1 MNWLLIDLYFVLVT
15 CALAAA
21 LTPLC
26 KVLSFKFGFVDEP
39 DRARK
44 IHAEAKGL
52 LGGVA
57 VFVAFAGVLLAHY
70 FAARMVGQDFKSPF
84 FSPEVWA
91 QFWVG
96 LSGAADKLIAVMVG
110 AGAMLVLGM
119 VDDKIEMRAWSK
131 FLCQIAIAVFVV
143 VAGIRLSLFI
153 PSALVG
159 GAITVLWILVVTNA
173 MNFLDNM
180 DGLCG
185 GIGAICCLLFAFISG
200 VQGQWFVTVFAAAF
214 AGALIGFLFFN
225 FHPAKIFL
233 GDAGSHVVGFML
245 AVIPILTTFYA
256 KPDGK
261 GQIASQTFLPVLIP
275 LLVLSVPLFDLAAV
289 CWIRMRRGTPVY
301 QGDVNHIS
309 HRFVRLGLP
318 KPWAVV
324 CIYLITFALG
334 LGAVVLLW
342 ANIWVSIIVLLQS
355 AAILAL
361 VSLLQYFGKKKE

>member
-1 MNWLLIDLYFVLVT
+1 MNWLLIDLYFLGAT

-21 LTPLC
+21 LTPWC
-26 KVLSFKFGFVDEP
+26 KSLSFKFGFLDEP

-57 VFVAFAGVLLAHY
+57 VFVAFAGVLVAHY
-70 FAARMVGQDFKSPF
+70 FAARMAGQEFRSPF
-84 FSPEVWA
+84 FTPEVWA
-91 QFWVG
+91 RFWAG
-96 LSGAADKLIAVMVG
+96 LSSAADKLVAVMVG
-110 AGAMLVLGM
+110 ATAMLVLGM
-119 VDDKIEMRAWSK
+119 VDDKIEMRAGSK
-131 FLCQIAIAVFVV
+131 FLCQIAIAVFVAI
-143 VAGIRLSLFI
+143 AGVRLSLFI
-153 PSALVG
+153 PSPLL
-159 GAITVLWILVVTNA
+159 GAAATVLWILIITNA

-180 DGLCG
+180 DGLCA
-185 GIGAICCLLFAFISG
+185 GIGAICSLLFAFISG
-200 VQGQWFVTVFAAAF
+200 VQGQWFVTVFAASF

-233 GDAGSHVVGFML
+233 GDAGSHLVGFML
-245 AVIPILTTFYA
+245 SVIPILTTFYA
-256 KPDGK
+256 RPDGK

-275 LLVLSVPLFDLAAV
+275 LIVLSVPMFDLAAV
-289 CWIRMRRGTPVY
+289 CWIRIRRGLPVY

-318 KPWAVV
+318 RPWAVL

-342 ANIWVSIIVLLQS
+342 ANIWVSIVVLLQS